1 MCVFWEL
8 LLSLIIITVRFLD
21 DSSMCYVCFPHE
33 EVGKESAYNAGDLG
47 SIFRLGRL
55 PCRREWLHITVFLTG

>member
-47 SIFRLGRL
+47 SISGLG
-55 PCRREWLHITVFLTG
+55 